1 MTKNIEIFHEKL
13 SEIGVSLEAILGL
26 LLSAGVIALVL
37 RLASGKW

>member
-1 MTKNIEIFHEKL
+1 MKKNIEIFHEKL